1 MSNLAE
7 LMNGRTLEHDFGFSN
22 SGPMSGLVDG
32 VQSISMGGATVT
44 LSFDETNTQM
54 KCSVLS
60 CDPAGAAVA
69 LKLPATLSDT
79 TGVVKT
85 LAGRRIV
92 IHNSADSHGENVLI
106 QDSAA
111 KLIGVAGPG
120 ASVEV
125 ILSAHAAP
133 YCTSRIFETS
143 VLIAS
148 GTDYTAVQTV
158 IPALGAT
165 NIAICD
171 QAWIYS
177 NGATTNSNTFDF
189 QYASGTANAIGA
201 HGLTIADGK
210 IGVIKFDTDIAD
222 AVEGANAIVQF
233 NGSANAS
240 TALTVR
246 IFFRLV
252 NLTNVLISDSIT

>member
-1 MSNLAE
+1 MSNLVE
-7 LMNGRTLEHDFGFSN
+7 LMSGRTLEHDFGFSN
-22 SGPMSGLVDG
+22 AGPMSGLIDG
-32 VQSISMGGATVT
+32 VQTITMSAATVT

-54 KCSVLS
+54 KCSILA
-60 CDPAGAAVA
+60 CDPGGAAIA

-92 IHNSADSHGENVLI
+92 VHNTANSHGENVLI
-106 QDSAA
+106 QDSSAN
-111 KLIGVAGPG
+111 LIGVAGPG

-125 ILSAHAAP
+125 ILSAHATP
-133 YCTSRIFETS
+133 YCTSRLFETS

-148 GTDYTAVQTV
+148 GTDYTGVQTL
-158 IPALGAT
+158 IPALGSG

-177 NGATTNSNTFDF
+177 NGATTGSNTFDF

-201 HGLTIADGK
+201 HALTIADGK
-210 IGVIKFDTDIAD
+210 IGVIKFDTAIAD

-240 TALTVR
+240 TALTIRV
-246 IFFRLV
+246 FFRLV
-252 NLTNVLISDSIT
+252 NATNTLLSDSI